1 MYEEVSDDPQTLID
15 IIHRAVERIRKRG
28 DLSADNI
35 KYFMVEDHKF
45 AHFYLLPKST
55 RDQRMFQD
63 DLLFQAAN
71 SIHRKHF
78 SFSRTPFA
86 TSSTSYIKD
95 TNDFLK

>member
-55 RDQRMFQD
+55 RD
-63 DLLFQAAN
+63 
-71 SIHRKHF
+71 
-78 SFSRTPFA
+78 
-86 TSSTSYIKD
+86 
-95 TNDFLK
+95 

>member
-45 AHFYLLPKST
+45 AQFYLLPKST
-55 RDQRMFQD
+55 RD
-63 DLLFQAAN
+63 
-71 SIHRKHF
+71 
-78 SFSRTPFA
+78 
-86 TSSTSYIKD
+86 
-95 TNDFLK
+95 